1 MKWLIQSEEN
11 QTINQTT
18 IPTNPFMENSDFSPH
33 LHHTVFHIDVIP
45 PQTFKLFKL
54 KSVQQGREVL
64 CKTL

>member
-33 LHHTVFHIDVIP
+33 LHHTVFHIDAIP

-54 KSVQQGREVL
+54 KSIQGREVL